1 MHQAPIA
8 PPLAG
13 SLLLHLLVQ
22 ISLLALLAL
31 CLGRLAMRCG
41 LPAVVG
47 ELSTGVLLGPSVLG
61 HLAPGLL
68 HRLWAAGPGQANL
81 LDAVSQLGVLLLV
94 GVTGAYVNTDL
105 LRRRKASVA
114 RIGGTSLLIPLGL
127 GVAVSYLVPAEL
139 LGGADRT
146 VFGCFIGVVMGVS
159 AIPVIA
165 KTLTDMR
172 LLHRDVGQLTL
183 ASAAMADLGSWLT
196 LSMVAAAATG
206 GLSAVLVLRDVGSLA
221 AVLLAAWLLGRP
233 LVAFALRLAARSPGP
248 GSVTAVVFVTVLS
261 GAAGTQALGLEG
273 VFGAFVAGLL
283 IGPGAVDPARLMP
296 LRVVTLSVLA
306 PLFLATAGLRM
317 DLLTLSKPAA
327 LFTAAGLCLVA
338 VASKVGAGYLGARL
352 SKLGRWEGL
361 AIGSGLNARGVVDI
375 VVASVGLRLGVLT
388 QAMYTT
394 VVLIALATSIM
405 AAPLLRFTMR
415 RVAQTQEEQRREGV
429 LVAAD
434 ELILSGD
441 AQVT

>member
-196 LSMVAAAATG
+196 LSMVAAAA
-206 GLSAVLVLRDVGSLA
+206 
-221 AVLLAAWLLGRP
+221 P
-233 LVAFALRLAARSPGP
+233 
-248 GSVTAVVFVTVLS
+248 
-261 GAAGTQALGLEG
+261 AG
-273 VFGAFVAGLL
+273 
-283 IGPGAVDPARLMP
+283 
-296 LRVVTLSVLA
+296 
-306 PLFLATAGLRM
+306 
-317 DLLTLSKPAA
+317 
-327 LFTAAGLCLVA
+327 
-338 VASKVGAGYLGARL
+338 
-352 SKLGRWEGL
+352 
-361 AIGSGLNARGVVDI
+361 
-375 VVASVGLRLGVLT
+375 
-388 QAMYTT
+388 
-394 VVLIALATSIM
+394 
-405 AAPLLRFTMR
+405 
-415 RVAQTQEEQRREGV
+415 
-429 LVAAD
+429 
-434 ELILSGD
+434 
-441 AQVT
+441 